1 MDEEKKDE
9 QLLGMDVTFEH
20 MSFTD
25 SLKAIYFQ
33 GQYMLTHLQMIL
45 EKVKTIQVQKVKEL
59 FCSQTMYADVS
70 KSSDGFINGVSMV
83 VMLLVTLNLLSF
95 ILNTLGSLFMLIL
108 TPFSLFGSL
117 FSLLFSLVLM
127 VGIAALCVWGIS
139 RFYKKWTSFVLKIV
153 TAGTL
158 VFTLFYFI
166 SLISDVTGIF
176 KLGPVFQLSI
186 FGGLIGF
193 ILILVKI
200 LFHAAVMTG
209 FAYMAVC
216 ATDSSEIPDA

>member
-20 MSFTD
+20 MSFSD

-33 GQYMLTHLQMIL
+33 GEYMLTHLQMIL
-45 EKVKTIQVQKVKEL
+45 DKVKTIQVQKVKEL
-59 FCSQTMYADVS
+59 FCFQAMYADVS

-95 ILNTLGSLFMLIL
+95 ILNTLGSLFMLSL

-117 FSLLFSLVLM
+117 FSLLFSLVLK

-209 FAYMAVC
+209 FAYMVAYS
-216 ATDSSEIPDA
+216 TDSSEISDA